1 MLTNPSS
8 SVKQV
13 NSLTSLTQHLR
24 NNLRA
29 IEPKSSE
36 MSQLITYTLIGTA
49 LVGILVYH
57 YIKKQEGS

>member
-1 MLTNPSS
+1 MLTNPSL

-29 IEPKSSE
+29 IEPKPSE
-36 MSQLITYTLIGTA
+36 LSQLITYTLIGTA

-57 YIKKQEGS
+57 YIKKQEGF